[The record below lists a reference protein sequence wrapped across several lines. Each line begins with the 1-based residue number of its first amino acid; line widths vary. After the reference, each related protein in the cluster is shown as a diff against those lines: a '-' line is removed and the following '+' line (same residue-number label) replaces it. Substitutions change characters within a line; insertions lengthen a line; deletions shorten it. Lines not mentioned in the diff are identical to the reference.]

1 MGIFKFL
8 KPPNHQQFAY
18 KPRYWDPKK
27 EEAEQRQA
35 RVDLLQNGGV
45 DAMKARISG
54 GFRTG
59 MGGGAAAS
67 TYRNQRVKK
76 ANGTLFVVIIA
87 LLIISYFAIEV
98 YFPDLSG
105 WLETELPQ
113 APAGTEA
120 APPVENAPDMTVE
133 EL

>member
-8 KPPNHQQFAY
+8 KPPSHQQFAY
-18 KPRYWDPKK
+18 KPRFWDPKK
-27 EEAEQRQA
+27 EEAAQRQA
-35 RVDLLQNGGV
+35 RVELLQEGGIES
-45 DAMKARISG
+45 MKARISG

-67 TYRNQRVKK
+67 TYRNQRVKR
-76 ANGTLFVVIIA
+76 ANGTLLMVVIA
-87 LLIISYFAIEV
+87 LLVISYFAIEV
-98 YFPDLSG
+98 YFPDISG

-113 APAGTEA
+113 VPAESA
-120 APPVENAPDMTVE
+120 APPPTENAPDMTVE